1 MASSLEARIRLA
13 PSSANRLAMPLPMP
27 RLAPVIRTLFSSNR
41 FMVGIVYLYDI
52 FYLSICSIAASTSLS
67 QRALFR
73 PPVRSR
79 AGPPMAGTRSWTRSR
94 AIRVGTSIKPAL
106 RRQTSKHATPDAQE
120 RIPTRRRRSVDAF
133 FARLA
138 SHDDQKLAFFAGPL
152 LARFFGHPWEDENSF
167 LTQ

>member
-1 MASSLEARIRLA
+1 MASSLEAKIRLA

-41 FMVGIVYLYDI
+41 FMVGIVYLYVI

-79 AGPPMAGTRSWTRSR
+79 AGPPMAGTLSWTRSR
-94 AIRVGTSIKPAL
+94 AIRVGTSIKPEL
-106 RRQTSKHATPDAQE
+106 RRQTSKHALPDARE
-120 RIPTRRRRSVDAF
+120 RPPPGRRRSVDAF
-133 FARLA
+133 FAR
-138 SHDDQKLAFFAGPL
+138 SVFFAGPL

-167 LTQ
+167 LNQ